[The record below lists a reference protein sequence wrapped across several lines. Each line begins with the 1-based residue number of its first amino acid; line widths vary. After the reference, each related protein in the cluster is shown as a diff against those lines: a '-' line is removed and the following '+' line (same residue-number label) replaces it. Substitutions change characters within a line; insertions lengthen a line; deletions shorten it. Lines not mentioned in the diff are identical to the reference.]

1 MKETQ
6 ITLKGTFA
14 QMRAKRC
21 KERGA
26 PLLALLWGRL
36 AQALEEKPISITF
49 RTD

>member
-1 MKETQ
+1 MKEMQ

-21 KERGA
+21 KQRGM
-26 PLLALLWGRL
+26 PLLALFWETL
-36 AQALEEKPISITF
+36 AQSLEGKPITIKF